1 MPTMPLNQ
9 IAFLSEWP
17 AFRTVKRDAARHH
30 RRVKKS
36 SGFRSRN
43 RSRGGFPRRRK
54 LHFESLPGWSTILLL
69 LLVSSN
75 HAVLDVFRAVWRRIH
90 EFFGHAETPTF
101 ILQLRCGLGTV
112 PWNDPSS
119 LQPLSARSTCHCF
132 LRYWRQSRLLQHS
145 KRVRRSCCWLAN
157 PRRV

>member
-1 MPTMPLNQ
+1 MPLNQ

-90 EFFGHAETPTF
+90 EFFGHAETGGATDFYLATP
-101 ILQLRCGLGTV
+101 LRSRHSTV
-112 PWNDPSS
+112 E
-119 LQPLSARSTCHCF
+119 
-132 LRYWRQSRLLQHS
+132 
-145 KRVRRSCCWLAN
+145 
-157 PRRV
+157 